1 MEPYASVK
9 AAYNELPA
17 FKPLIPI
24 SALPTIALVSL
35 VAAFALVFFMSTLS
49 SRKFNPTEVPIAL
62 LAAALTGAGTV
73 ALFCTVGVNV

>member
-9 AAYNELPA
+9 AVYNELPV
-17 FKPLIPI
+17 FKPLIPTP
-24 SALPTIALVSL
+24 ALPTIALVSL
-35 VAAFALVFFMSTLS
+35 VTAFALVFFMTTQS
-49 SRKFNPTEVPIAL
+49 SRKFNATEVPIAM